1 MFWRPCAATACL
13 RASVRNPPGRLSTH
27 LLVFFRALASLSFA
41 ERVCRWLA
49 QLLFLRSCALGPCD
63 LVAAWVQACVH
74 FRSPTGC
81 PRARS
86 VLYASSFQQAFL
98 APAPFCKHLP
108 PCRLSALHAPAPF
121 CKHLPPCRLSTRL
134 LRFLGR
140 PFSSSALCLF
150 CAFLCCFALAGCVL
164 CLRCVFFL
172 RGFASFRFFRIPSIY
187 LTILPSSGFT
197 PLSPAGLAWSG
208 AGPTGD

>member
-1 MFWRPCAATACL
+1 MFWRLCAATACL
-13 RASVRNPPGRLSTH
+13 RASVGNPPGRLSTH

-108 PCRLSALHAPAPF
+108 PCRLS
-121 CKHLPPCRLSTRL
+121 TRL

-140 PFSSSALCLF
+140 PFSSSALCVSF
-150 CAFLCCFALAGCVL
+150 CAFWRRFALPGRFL
-164 CLRCVFFL
+164 RLRCVAFL
-172 RGFASFRFFRIPSIY
+172 RDFALFRSPRIPSSS
-187 LTILPSSGFT
+187 LTTPISSGFT